1 MSTVTLCVRGRQRT
15 VIGMEARL
23 PLLVP
28 LVLATALLAGG
39 CADDEKQPSSSTS
52 SSSDPADETVPSS
65 EDIDIG
71 GRSLYL
77 KCWGERVAGEPTVL
91 LISGQGPPLSY
102 WEPMAAAFADDGH
115 HVCAYDRAGVGRSDP
130 PPEGERTTDDQVT
143 DLMAMLDA
151 VELEEPLVLVAHSL
165 GSLPALGL
173 VGRAP
178 ERVAGVVYV
187 DPWGPRI
194 SGLTRAALPPE
205 TPNESPDL
213 AEERRFLTEVMS
225 SPAQNAEHLLLTA
238 CDDEAIKLLDEPGPV
253 FGDLP
258 VIVLQAPL
266 PKRPPGLPR
275 DYDAVARAAWVDANV
290 EFAAESTRGQV
301 VEVEDTGHDI
311 HVDQPEVVM
320 DAIRDVLTG

>member
-1 MSTVTLCVRGRQRT
+1 
-15 VIGMEARL
+15 MEARL

-28 LVLATALLAGG
+28 LVLAVVLLAGG
-39 CADDEKQPSSSTS
+39 CGDDKEQPSSSTS
-52 SSSDPADETVPSS
+52 SGSDAADPADPADETVPFS

-102 WEPMAAAFADDGH
+102 WEPMAAGFADDGH
-115 HVCAYDRAGVGRSDP
+115 HVCAYDRAGVGRHDHR

-143 DLMAMLDA
+143 DLVAMLDA

-205 TPNESPDL
+205 TANESEDL
-213 AEERRFLTEVMS
+213 AGEREFLTVSMFD
-225 SPAQNAEHLLLTA
+225 PFQNSEHLVLAT
-238 CDDEAIKLLDEPGPV
+238 CDEIAIKLLDEPGPV

-266 PKRPPGLPR
+266 PKRPAGLPR

-320 DAIRDVLTG
+320 DAIRDVLAR